1 MNITCDVGTID
12 DVVVIDHQIPEFDGR
27 TTSERLTSRL
37 KQTRDL
43 ILVAKV
49 DDVPVAYKIGYSLS
63 DSEFYSW
70 LGGVIPRFRQ
80 QGIATMLRKRQEEW
94 AYQAGY
100 SSISVKSM
108 NRYPAMLQLLI
119 SSGYQINGYE
129 NNGTEANSKIQFIK
143 KLSSQR
149 ES

>member
-12 DVVVIDHQIPEFDGR
+12 DVVVIDQQIPEFDGR
-27 TTSERLTSRL
+27 ITRERLTSRV

-49 DDVPVAYKIGYSLS
+49 DDVPVAYKIGYALS
-63 DSEFYSW
+63 GSEFYSW

-129 NNGTEANSKIQFIK
+129 NNGTEGNSKIQFIK
-143 KLSSQR
+143 KLSFQC